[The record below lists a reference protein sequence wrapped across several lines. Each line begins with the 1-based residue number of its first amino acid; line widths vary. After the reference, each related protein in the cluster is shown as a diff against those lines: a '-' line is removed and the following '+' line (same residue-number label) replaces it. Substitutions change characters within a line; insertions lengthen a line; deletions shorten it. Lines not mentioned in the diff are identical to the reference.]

1 MAERKVT
8 ERTNLKKA
16 IEYWVNIY
24 TSEMKKGEQS
34 NQEVMSDAMKNVI
47 DYQNELDKVLG
58 WVI

>member
-1 MAERKVT
+1 
-8 ERTNLKKA
+8 
-16 IEYWVNIY
+16 
-24 TSEMKKGEQS
+24 MKKGEQS